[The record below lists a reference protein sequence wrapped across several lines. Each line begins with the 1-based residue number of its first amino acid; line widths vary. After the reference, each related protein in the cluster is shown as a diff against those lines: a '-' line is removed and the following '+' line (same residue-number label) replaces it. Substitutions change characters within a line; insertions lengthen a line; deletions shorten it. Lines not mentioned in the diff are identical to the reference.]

1 MANPQKENGYTPVAN
16 EIMDAVIKNS
26 FTATQLKII
35 LVCWRYM
42 YGFSRK
48 EAELSVSFISKATG
62 ISKRY
67 VSQELKTLIDT
78 NVIDVIKNP
87 TYITSRIV
95 SFNKNY
101 EQWQSRSTVP
111 QLNET
116 STVEPTQDTTVEP
129 QFHTTGELEFHQDKQ
144 NIKQT
149 LKQNIY
155 SVFNHWNTKNII
167 VHKKLTDKIKR
178 KISGSLE
185 AYSVDDLKK
194 AIDNYNIVLKGNEYY
209 WSYKWTLEDF
219 LQRGIEK
226 FLTDACFQ
234 NYKNQDKPQQKSGPV
249 NKANFEQRQYSDEDF
264 EKLYKV

>member
-16 EIMDAVIKNS
+16 EIMDAIIRNS
-26 FTATQLKII
+26 LTATQLKIV
-35 LVCWRYM
+35 LVCWRYT

-48 EAELSVSFISKATG
+48 ETELSENFISRATG

-78 NVIDVIKNP
+78 NVINVIKNP
-87 TYITSRIV
+87 TYTVPRIV

-101 EQWQSRSTVP
+101 EQWRSRTTVP
-111 QLNET
+111 QLNNN
-116 STVEPTQDTTVEP
+116 STDEFRQGTTVEP
-129 QFHTTGELEFHQDKQ
+129 EFNTTVEPEFHQDKQ

-155 SVFNHWNTKNII
+155 SVFVHWNSKNII
-167 VHKKLTDKIKR
+167 AHKKLTDKIKR

-194 AIDNYNIVLKGNEYY
+194 AINNYNDVLKSDEYY

-219 LQRGIEK
+219 IQRGLEK
-226 FLTDACFQ
+226 FLSDACFD
-234 NYKNQDKPQQKSGPV
+234 NYKKQVKPPQKPTAV
-249 NKANFEQRQYSDEDF
+249 NKANFEQRKYTDEDF